1 MPSAPRPGVTLPGN
15 QPLDIFH
22 GRTSAGN
29 KPGLSDFASSEA
41 QTETDEELIE
51 ILTKGKNKLPSHKN
65 TLEEAQIM
73 RFVVHIRELGHKK

>member
-15 QPLDIFH
+15 QPLDIFY

-29 KPGLSDFASSEA
+29 KPNQPDFASSEA

-51 ILTKGKNKLPSHKN
+51 IPTKGKNKLPCYEE
-65 TLEEAQIM
+65 TLKEVQIKE
-73 RFVVHIRELGHKK
+73 VVAHIREPGRKK